1 MLNMIIA
8 ELWYNYLILGYN
20 YDYDYDYGFRIYM
33 IMIMIM
39 ITGQGVID
47 YNQLRL

>member
-20 YDYDYDYGFRIYM
+20 YDYDYGFRIY
-33 IMIMIM
+33 MIM

-47 YNQLRL
+47 YNRL